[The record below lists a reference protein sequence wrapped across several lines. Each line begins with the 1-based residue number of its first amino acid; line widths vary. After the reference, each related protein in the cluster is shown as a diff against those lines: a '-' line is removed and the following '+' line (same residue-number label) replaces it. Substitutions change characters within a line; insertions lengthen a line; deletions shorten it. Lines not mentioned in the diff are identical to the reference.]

1 MVTKLTKIIFL
12 LLWGKTMFNGAIGYK
27 CSICG
32 IQLERDVFGDA
43 QRHLTSHCGIYAELI
58 PIFDDKK
65 NSALKHS

>member
-1 MVTKLTKIIFL
+1 
-12 LLWGKTMFNGAIGYK
+12 MFNGAIGYK

-43 QRHLTSHCGIYAELI
+43 LRHLTSHCGIYAELI